1 MVVLRVGAV
10 LVEKSWNPSAQVTAV
25 AKGRTR
31 YKAAFAEGQ
40 NTKTKKGLGLLL

>member
-10 LVEKSWNPSAQVTAV
+10 LVEKPLNPSAQMTAV
-25 AKGRTR
+25 VKGRTR

-40 NTKTKKGLGLLL
+40 NTKMKKGIGLLL